1 MTILRNPNA
10 GPVPFH
16 KYSTLLQC
24 CRWLLSTRMVIS
36 CKLGQP
42 KSPPTIYTE
51 PGSFPRALGFQY
63 HLRRRTYIGGY
74 LPVLELGFSV
84 FLSSLN
90 QVRGPCW
97 RDEKCQDW
105 PLVVHSQNLLCKKGL
120 FYCTMFNEFTLQHSN
135 LTIGLL
141 MVYLYPS
148 SVHDEDDSPIWNSNW
163 VFFVPLLCLIVRGQ
177 RPDSRLRFPSPAFH
191 WFSAQGAALEI
202 SVDGWNLTGVKNT
215 WCIRGNEAAVE
226 LHDFSAVFREKY
238 EKVIQ
243 KSNAFRW
250 SWVWSLAAGSR

>member
-177 RPDSRLRFPSPAFH
+177 NAQIPGSDSRLRLSTGFLLKGQH
-191 WFSAQGAALEI
+191 WRFRLTVGTSLEWRTHD
-202 SVDGWNLTGVKNT
+202 VYVATRLLWNYMILVQFLGKNMKSHPKIR
-215 WCIRGNEAAVE
+215 CIQVVLGLVPCCR
-226 LHDFSAVFREKY
+226 F
-238 EKVIQ
+238 
-243 KSNAFRW
+243 
-250 SWVWSLAAGSR
+250 